1 MLDFDTTGIISKYPV
16 MIRVLEK
23 VGNAIWDIHMIDFIQ
38 ARKMEYFHC
47 P

>member
-1 MLDFDTTGIISKYPV
+1 MLYFDTTRVISKYPA

-38 ARKMEYFHC
+38 AR
-47 P
+47 